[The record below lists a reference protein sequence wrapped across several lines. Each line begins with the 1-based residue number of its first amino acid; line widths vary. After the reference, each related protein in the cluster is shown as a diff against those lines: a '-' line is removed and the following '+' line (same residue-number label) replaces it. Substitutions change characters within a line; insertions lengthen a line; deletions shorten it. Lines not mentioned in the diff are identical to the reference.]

1 MKESFRTSWSVGENE
16 TMIEEKK
23 AAALTQVFTLQV
35 CVIVLA
41 ESLAFSHTDLMPIA
55 TPAHQPTVNA
65 PIAAVRSLNN
75 TIQPTVSGNNLP
87 DERASECDARG
98 AARLAR
104 EGRKGR
110 LWAEEEVGA
119 AGGVQRSQLTADFGI
134 VALSRVGQQVRRAK
148 AGSDP
153 SRFHPAAFC
162 PERRRII

>member
-1 MKESFRTSWSVGENE
+1 MT
-16 TMIEEKK
+16 EEKK
-23 AAALTQVFTLQV
+23 AAALTQVFR
-35 CVIVLA
+35 IVLA

-55 TPAHQPTVNA
+55 TPAHQPTLNT

-87 DERASECDARG
+87 DERVSECDARG

-104 EGRKGR
+104 EGRKRR
-110 LWAEEEVGA
+110 LRAEGGVGA
-119 AGGVQRSQLTADFGI
+119 AGGVQWSQPTADFGI
-134 VALSRVGQQVRRAK
+134 VALPRVGQQVRRAK

-162 PERRRII
+162 PERCRIV